1 MCKTLEHISPM
12 CDSSDR
18 AYLCGIVLSIDLHL
32 HDGNKET
39 DAVHADTDQDGD
51 SGQPE

>member
-1 MCKTLEHISPM
+1 MCKTLEYISPM

-18 AYLCGIVLSIDLHL
+18 AYVCDIVLSIDLYL

-39 DAVHADTDQDGD
+39 DAVHAVTDQEGG